1 MNYKHI
7 SSNGQFASKRAG
19 KNYRWV
25 VYLII
30 LSLGGFV
37 AWGQIDRITGET
49 YKKVEKISSSVASA
63 VVSTAK
69 AERTPDRLDFAIEKM
84 KSEVVKK
91 LKDGESRGLVF
102 KEGDMSATFD
112 PSPSMKSA
120 CTKIGGVQ
128 PKDCNSYGWYQLKI
142 STVQMWQKQLGDPV
156 MSDMEVIKLSFDEK
170 ASTEF
175 VTRVIFQLQGS
186 LRNWSYAVNNWT
198 EFNEKVSTIRTLE
211 AIN

>member
-19 KNYRWV
+19 KSYRWV
-25 VYLII
+25 AWTVIFLLI
-30 LSLGGFV
+30 G
-37 AWGQIDRITGET
+37 ITCSGYVIKFREES
-49 YKKVEKISSSVASA
+49 YKEVKKVSSSVASA
-63 VVSTAK
+63 VVATAK
-69 AERTPDRLDFAIEKM
+69 AERAPDRLDFAIEKM
-84 KSEVVKK
+84 KSEVMNK

-156 MSDMEVIKLSFDEK
+156 MSDIEVIKLSFDEK

-186 LRNWSYAVNNWT
+186 LRNWSYAVNNWM